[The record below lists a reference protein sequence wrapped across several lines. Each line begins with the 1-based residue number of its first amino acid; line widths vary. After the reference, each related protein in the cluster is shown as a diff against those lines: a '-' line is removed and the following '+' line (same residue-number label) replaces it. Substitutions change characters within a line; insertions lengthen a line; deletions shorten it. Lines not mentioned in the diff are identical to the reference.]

1 MRVLSKNST
10 EFLRAPKEYCQEK
23 TFRDCLIGLISTCMN
38 FHAIRQAYIDFF
50 AKKGHAILPAAS
62 LIPENDPTTLFT
74 SSGMQPLIP
83 YLLGAPHPQGTRLVD
98 SQKCFRSQDIEEVGD
113 NRHTTFF
120 EMLGN
125 WSLGGYFKEEQIHW
139 VFELV
144 TGVLGLDPARLYVTC
159 FRGNEDFGIPR
170 DEVSAK
176 LWQKIFADKHIDAPI
191 IDFSERDGMGN
202 GHIFYYDETKN
213 WWSRSG
219 VPSAMPE
226 GEPGGPDTEMFW
238 DFGVHFHNKW
248 AEESPV
254 ALVRAGRKKQK
265 CHVNCDC
272 GRFMEIGNS
281 VFMEYVKNKDGFEK
295 LKQHNVDFGGGLERL
310 AAAIEDCQDI
320 FRIDIFAPLIKHI
333 ENLSGKQYGADQ
345 NESRSFRMILDHARA
360 ATFLI
365 ADGAT
370 PSNKDQGYF
379 TRRLLRRA
387 VFHAQKLGIAS
398 RCCGDLAELII
409 DSYGGV
415 YPQLKERK
423 ESILEAMNQEEIKF
437 GKALKLGLKELD
449 NLENVGGI
457 EKVSDGLLKTINR
470 VDGVKAFFIHQSF
483 GIPLEMIQ
491 ERLSARGLLVDEA
504 EFNNQVEAEK
514 KKHQDISRAGA
525 EKKFK
530 GGLAD
535 HSDMSIKYH
544 TATHLLHAALRKVL
558 GESVEQRGSNITPE
572 RLRFDFS
579 FSRKMTPEEIKATE
593 DLVNGSIKRNYSV
606 SWQIMTVDEAKNK
619 KAIGLFEE
627 KYGEKVK
634 VYTVGD
640 TEQVAKADF
649 SAPTFSREFCG
660 GPHVEF
666 TGVIGH
672 FKILKEE
679 ACSAGIRRIKAI
691 AT

>member
-1 MRVLSKNST
+1 
-10 EFLRAPKEYCQEK
+10 
-23 TFRDCLIGLISTCMN
+23 MN
-38 FHAIRQAYIDFF
+38 IHAIRKAYIDFF
-50 AKKGHAILPAAS
+50 AKKGHAILPSAS
-62 LIPENDPTTLFT
+62 LIPENDSTTLFT

-83 YLLGAPHPQGTRLVD
+83 YLLGAPHPKGTRLVD
-98 SQKCFRSQDIEEVGD
+98 SQKCFRTQDIEEVGD

-125 WSLGGYFKEEQIHW
+125 WSLGDYFKEEQIPL

-144 TGVLGLDPARLYVTC
+144 TSVFGLDPTRLYVTC
-159 FRGNEDFGIPR
+159 FRGNEYFGIPR

-176 LWQKIFADKHIDAPI
+176 LWQKIFSEKHIDAPI
-191 IDFSERDGMGN
+191 VDFSEREGIGN
-202 GHIFYYDETKN
+202 GRIFYYDETKN

-226 GEPGGPDTEMFW
+226 GEPGGPDTELFW
-238 DFGVHFHNKW
+238 DFGAHLGIHEASLYK
-248 AEESPV
+248 ETP
-254 ALVRAGRKKQK
+254 

-272 GRFMEIGNS
+272 GRFTEIGNS
-281 VFMEYVKNKDGFEK
+281 VFMEYVRVNDGFEK
-295 LKQHNVDFGGGLERL
+295 LKQHNVDFGGGIERL
-310 AAAIEDCQDI
+310 AAATEDCQDM
-320 FRIDIFAPLIKHI
+320 FRIDIFAPLIKCL
-333 ENLSGKQYGADQ
+333 EDLSGKQYDASVSV
-345 NESRSFRMILDHARA
+345 SRSFRIILDHVRA

-365 ADGAT
+365 ADGAA

-387 VFHAQKLGIAS
+387 VFHAQKLGIAGV
-398 RCCGDLAELII
+398 CCGELAALVV
-409 DSYGGV
+409 DSYKEV
-415 YPQLKERK
+415 YPQLMEWKVV
-423 ESILEAMNQEEIKF
+423 IVAAMNQEEIKF

-449 NLENVGGI
+449 NLEQVGGI
-457 EKVSDGLLKTINR
+457 EKISYGLLKPVNR
-470 VDGVKAFFIHQSF
+470 VDGVRAFFIHQSF

-491 ERLSARGLLVDEA
+491 ERLSARGLLVDET
-504 EFNNQVEAEK
+504 EFNLQVKAEK
-514 KKHQDISRAGA
+514 KKHQEISRAGA

-535 HSDMSIKYH
+535 HSEMSIKYH
-544 TATHLLHAALRKVL
+544 TATHLLHAALRKIL
-558 GESVEQRGSNITPE
+558 GETVEQRGSNITPE

-579 FSRKMTPEEIKATE
+579 FVRKMTPEEIKATE
-593 DLVNGSIKRNYSV
+593 DLVNAAIARDYSV
-606 SWQIMTVDEAKNK
+606 SWQIMTVDEAKYK

-640 TEQVAKADF
+640 PEQIANADA

-660 GPHVEF
+660 GPHVEH

-691 AT
+691 AA

>member
-1 MRVLSKNST
+1 
-10 EFLRAPKEYCQEK
+10 
-23 TFRDCLIGLISTCMN
+23 MN
-38 FHAIRQAYIDFF
+38 THEIRQSYINFF
-50 AKKGHAILPAAS
+50 AKREHAILPSAL

-83 YLLGAPHPQGTRLVD
+83 YLLGAPHPKGVRLVD
-98 SQKCFRSQDIEEVGD
+98 SQKCFRTQDIEEVGD

-125 WSLGGYFKEEQIHW
+125 WSLGDYFKEEQVPWI
-139 VFELV
+139 FEFA
-144 TGVLGLDPARLYVTC
+144 TSVLGLDPARLFVTC
-159 FRGNEDFGIPR
+159 FRGAPEFGIPR
-170 DEVSAK
+170 DEASAN
-176 LWQKIFADKHIDAPI
+176 LWQKIFAGKNIDAPI
-191 IDFSERDGMGN
+191 IDFSERDGMRN
-202 GHIFYYDETKN
+202 GRIFYYDAAKN

-219 VPSAMPE
+219 VPVAMPE

-238 DFGVHFHNKW
+238 DFGAHLGLHEK
-248 AEESPV
+248 SMYKDT
-254 ALVRAGRKKQK
+254 L

-281 VFMEYVKNKDGFEK
+281 VFMEYVKTASGFEK

-310 AAAIEDCQDI
+310 AAATQDSQDI
-320 FRIDIFAPLIKHI
+320 FRIDVFSALIKYI
-333 ENLSGKQYGADQ
+333 EDLSGKKYNSNS
-345 NESRSFRMILDHARA
+345 NEVRSFRMILDHVRA

-365 ADGAT
+365 ADGAV

-387 VFHAQKLGIAS
+387 VFHAQKLGITKQ
-398 RCCGDLAELII
+398 CCGELAQCII
-409 DSYGGV
+409 QSYEEA
-415 YPQLKERK
+415 YPYLKERT
-423 ESILEAMNQEEIKF
+423 SLILEAMSQEETKF

-449 NLENVGGI
+449 KLEGTQEHGQGNQ
-457 EKVSDGLLKTINR
+457 
-470 VDGVKAFFIHQSF
+470 VDGVKAFFVHQSF

-491 ERLSARGLLVDEA
+491 ERLSARGLLVDET
-504 EFNNQVEAEK
+504 EFNDQVEAEK
-514 KKHQDISRAGA
+514 KKHQDVSRAGA

-535 HSDMSIKYH
+535 HSEMSIKYH
-544 TATHLLHAALRKVL
+544 TATHLLHAALRKIL

-593 DLVNGSIKRNYSV
+593 DLVNSAIVRDYPVN
-606 SWQIMTVDEAKNK
+606 WQIMTVEEAKK
-619 KAIGLFEE
+619 KEAIGLFEE
-627 KYGEKVK
+627 KYGERVK
-634 VYTVGD
+634 VYTIGD
-640 TEQVAKADF
+640 PEYVANADS

-660 GPHVEF
+660 GPHVEH
-666 TGVIGH
+666 TGVIGR

-679 ACSAGIRRIKAI
+679 ACSSGIRRIKAI
-691 AT
+691 VD